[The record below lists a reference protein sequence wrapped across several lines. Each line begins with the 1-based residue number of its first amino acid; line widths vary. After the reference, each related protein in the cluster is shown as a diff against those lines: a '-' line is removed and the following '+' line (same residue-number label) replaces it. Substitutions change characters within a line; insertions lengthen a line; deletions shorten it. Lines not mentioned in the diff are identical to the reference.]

1 MKGQGKKRA
10 TTRARARAPPPRAM
24 CTKKNERERER
35 ERPFFWRGGRV
46 VRGRPRRKNR
56 VVVKKSHFRAVSLF
70 SLFSLETS
78 SPFFLSLFP
87 SLSLFEMCLSGS
99 SHYESRDAL
108 FFNPNER
115 VFGVVEEKTEEED
128 AR

>member
-1 MKGQGKKRA
+1 M
-10 TTRARARAPPPRAM
+10 
-24 CTKKNERERER
+24 
-35 ERPFFWRGGRV
+35 RV
-46 VRGRPRRKNR
+46 LLIGRKNR

-70 SLFSLETS
+70 
-78 SPFFLSLFP
+78 FL
-87 SLSLFEMCLSGS
+87 SLSLFEMCLSKS